1 MAKKTDNICD
11 RCGVDQTFRIGARF
25 EKARL
30 FRHVFKNSMGD
41 DVEMWLCWD
50 CDWDVSNG
58 GDAFEDASDVVAD
71 RWENDYEYD
80 PLNTPPPPWRE

>member
-1 MAKKTDNICD
+1 MGKKDNVCD
-11 RCGVDQTFRIGARF
+11 RCGEDQTFRIGARF

-30 FRHVFKNSMGD
+30 FRHVFKNCMGE

-50 CDWDVSNG
+50 CDWDVMNG
-58 GDAFEDASDVVAD
+58 GDPFEDASEVVLD

-80 PLNTPPPPWRE
+80 PLNTPPPPGYE